1 MSFSQRPIVSPPSPS
16 PTISQQW
23 KSLSMLFGVLQ
34 PFAFKLGVSLSHF
47 ISYFSYQPCEVS
59 ALICML
65 QARALRGEAICPGQD
80 PQWAAGRGG
89 I

>member
-80 PQWAAGRGG
+80 PQ
-89 I
+89 